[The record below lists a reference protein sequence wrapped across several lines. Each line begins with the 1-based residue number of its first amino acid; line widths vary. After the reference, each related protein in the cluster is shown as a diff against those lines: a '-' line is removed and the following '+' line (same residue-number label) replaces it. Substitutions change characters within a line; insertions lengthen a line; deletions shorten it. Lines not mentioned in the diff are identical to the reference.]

1 MFSSFLVVAR
11 RLDFWSAMATSRRA
25 VTANLGS
32 VIVLLLALLGID
44 ILGVIACLVGLILSI
59 PTSYCA
65 AVVVFQMLF
74 EEEPAIPPIPGP
86 VVI

>member
-1 MFSSFLVVAR
+1 LVVAR
-11 RLDFWSAMATSRRA
+11 RLDFWSAMETSRRA

-32 VIVLLLALLGID
+32 VIVLLLALLGIN
-44 ILGVIACLVGLILSI
+44 ILGAVACLVGLILSI

-65 AVVVFQMLF
+65 AVVAFHMLF
-74 EEEPAIPPIPGP
+74 EEEPVIPPIPGP